1 LKNRIEYILFISFSL
16 FFRALGL
23 YLSRRFAVIIAII
36 FFYII
41 PIRKTVTVNNIRN
54 AFPHLDGKQVKKIAF
69 RSYRSF
75 AITLAE
81 IMLLPSM
88 TRERMMKLLKCTNLE
103 LISKKFEEGNGV
115 ILLSAHFG
123 NWEYGANSVSLQANK
138 KFTIIVKNLRNPLVS
153 EWMNKMR
160 TKWLNE
166 VVSLG
171 VSVRQIYND
180 LKEKNIVAM
189 IADQRGPEDSI
200 KLEFFGRKTSV
211 LVGPAVLSLKTGA
224 PLIFGITVRQKDYSY
239 KMNIVEINKDDLPD
253 ENNDK
258 IEELSRRHL
267 YYLESVIRENPE
279 QWLWMH
285 NRWKH

>member
-1 LKNRIEYILFISFSL
+1 
-16 FFRALGL
+16 
-23 YLSRRFAVIIAII
+23 
-36 FFYII
+36 
-41 PIRKTVTVNNIRN
+41 
-54 AFPHLDGKQVKKIAF
+54 
-69 RSYRSF
+69 
-75 AITLAE
+75 
-81 IMLLPSM
+81 
-88 TRERMMKLLKCTNLE
+88 
-103 LISKKFEEGNGV
+103 
-115 ILLSAHFG
+115 
-123 NWEYGANSVSLQANK
+123 
-138 KFTIIVKNLRNPLVS
+138 
-153 EWMNKMR
+153 
-160 TKWLNE
+160 
-166 VVSLG
+166 
-171 VSVRQIYND
+171 
-180 LKEKNIVAM
+180 M

>member
-1 LKNRIEYILFISFSL
+1 MI
-16 FFRALGL
+16 
-23 YLSRRFAVIIAII
+23 
-36 FFYII
+36 
-41 PIRKTVTVNNIRN
+41 
-54 AFPHLDGKQVKKIAF
+54 KI
-69 RSYRSF
+69 
-75 AITLAE
+75 
-81 IMLLPSM
+81 
-88 TRERMMKLLKCTNLE
+88 LKCKNLD

-123 NWEYGANSVSLQANK
+123 NWEFGANSVSLQANK
-138 KFTIIVKNLRNPLVS
+138 RFNIIVKNLRNPLVS

-166 VVSLG
+166 VVPLG

-200 KLEFFGRKTSV
+200 KLDFFGRKTSV

-224 PLIFGITVRQKDYSY
+224 PLIFGIAVRQKDYSY
-239 KMNIVEINKDDLPD
+239 KMNIVEISKDDLPD

-258 IEELSRRHL
+258 VAELSRRHL
-267 YYLESVIRENPE
+267 HYLESVIRENPE

>member
-1 LKNRIEYILFISFSL
+1 MKNRLEYIIFISFSL
-16 FFRALGL
+16 FFRAMGL
-23 YLSRRFAVIIAII
+23 YLSRRFAFIIAII

-41 PIRKTVTVNNIRN
+41 PIRKAVTVDNIKN
-54 AFPHLDGKQVKKIAF
+54 AFPQLDSKQVNKTAF

-81 IMLLPSM
+81 IMILPSM
-88 TRERMMKLLKCTNLE
+88 TREKMIKILKCTNLD

-138 KFTIIVKNLRNPLVS
+138 KFNIIVKNLRNPLVS

-171 VSVRQIYND
+171 VSVRQIYID

-200 KLEFFGRKTSV
+200 KLDFFGRKTSV

-224 PLIFGITVRQKDYSY
+224 PLIFGIAVRQKDYSY
-239 KMNIVEINKDDLPD
+239 KMNIVEISKDNLPD
-253 ENNDK
+253 EFNAK
-258 IEELSRRHL
+258 IAELSRRHL
-267 YYLESVIRENPE
+267 HYLESVIRENPE

>member
-1 LKNRIEYILFISFSL
+1 LKNRLEYIIFITFSL

-41 PIRKTVTVNNIRN
+41 PIRKAVTVDNIKN
-54 AFPHLDGKQVKKIAF
+54 AFPQLDSKQVNKTAF

-81 IMLLPSM
+81 IMILPSM
-88 TRERMMKLLKCTNLE
+88 TRKKMIKILKCKNLD

-123 NWEYGANSVSLQANK
+123 NWEYGANSVSIQANK
-138 KFTIIVKNLRNPLVS
+138 RFNIIVKNLRNPLVS

-166 VVSLG
+166 VVPLG

-200 KLEFFGRKTSV
+200 KLDFFGRKTSV

-224 PLIFGITVRQKDYSY
+224 PLIFGIAVRQKDYSY
-239 KMNIVEINKDDLPD
+239 KMNIVEISKDDLPD
-253 ENNDK
+253 ENNAK
-258 IEELSRRHL
+258 VAELSRRHL
-267 YYLESVIRENPE
+267 HYLESVIRENPE